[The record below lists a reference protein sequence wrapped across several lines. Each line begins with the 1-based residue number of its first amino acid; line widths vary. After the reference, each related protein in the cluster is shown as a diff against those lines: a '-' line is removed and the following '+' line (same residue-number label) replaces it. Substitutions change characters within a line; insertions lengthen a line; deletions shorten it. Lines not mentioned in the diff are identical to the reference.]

1 MKATNIV
8 NNSHKE
14 AAISFLRLASSDS
27 FLLSLPLKFFLSFYV
42 SGEAK
47 KPVVSTFWRI

>member
-14 AAISFLRLASSDS
+14 AAISFLRLAYSDS
-27 FLLSLPLKFFLSFYV
+27 FLPSLPLKFFLSFYV